1 MIFPLSSAE
10 NPSVIVKR
18 NSQRVYHEPGG
29 VLVQQLQS
37 SKESN
42 TMETRGS
49 GSIDWRAASWAG
61 MAYTAGVFAF
71 AFAVGTIRVTLVA
84 PRLGTLLAV
93 VLEAPI
99 VLAVSWR
106 VSSWCTRRFNVSRDS
121 RARILMGAVA
131 FSILMLLEMG
141 FSVLVFGAT
150 IDRYLAKYASTAG
163 VIGLAMQVCFAT
175 LPWVQCHLVSR
186 TTWIKRSESREKP
199 R

>member
-1 MIFPLSSAE
+1 
-10 NPSVIVKR
+10 
-18 NSQRVYHEPGG
+18 
-29 VLVQQLQS
+29 
-37 SKESN
+37 
-42 TMETRGS
+42 METRGS

-61 MAYTAGVFAF
+61 IAYTVGVFAF

-106 VSSWCTRRFNVSRDS
+106 VSLWCTRRFNVSRDS

-131 FSILMLLEMG
+131 FSVLMLLELG
-141 FSVLVFGAT
+141 FSVLVFGET
-150 IDRYLAKYASTAG
+150 VDHYFAKYASTPG

-175 LPWVQCHLVSR
+175 LPWVQFHLRSR
-186 TTWIKRSESREKP
+186 NRLDRDIGVA
-199 R
+199 